1 MLFILGARPIEQTQE
16 TMMIAQ
22 KSITTH
28 NMAQYT
34 EAVVQEAM
42 RLLSPKPTAHCWVCE
57 VCGMPHTGTAP
68 EHCDSCGVAIS
79 PAQRFDPI
87 PEFNSRW

>member
-16 TMMIAQ
+16 TTMIAQ
-22 KSITTH
+22 RTITTH
-28 NMAQYT
+28 KMAQYT
-34 EAVVQEAM
+34 EAAVQEAM
-42 RLLSPKPTAHCWVCE
+42 RLLSPKPMANCWVCE
-57 VCGMPHTGTAP
+57 VCGMPHTGAAP

-79 PAQRFDPI
+79 PVQRFDPT

>member
-1 MLFILGARPIEQTQE
+1 MGARPIEQTQE
-16 TMMIAQ
+16 AMMIAQ
-22 KSITTH
+22 RTITTH

-34 EAVVQEAM
+34 EAAVQEAM

-79 PAQRFDPI
+79 PTQRFDPT